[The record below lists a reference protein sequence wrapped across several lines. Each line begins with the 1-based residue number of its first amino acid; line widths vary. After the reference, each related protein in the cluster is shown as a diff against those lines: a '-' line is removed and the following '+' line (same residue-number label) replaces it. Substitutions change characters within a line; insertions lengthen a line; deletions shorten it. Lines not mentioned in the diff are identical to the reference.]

1 MIVNYKGRN
10 FYYGDEDELPDN
22 VWFINTIE
30 ETMQALF
37 PTVVWK
43 FYYTEEDGN
52 NDYKLSM
59 VGYNG
64 KYLLLTLDLNATE
77 EFWTIDDEDDAIEK
91 LDMLSNLE
99 EFETKKDLLKYSRKY
114 GLEIE

>member
-22 VWFINTIE
+22 VWFINTRE
-30 ETMQALF
+30 ETMSALF
-37 PTVVWK
+37 PNVAWR
-43 FYYTEEDGN
+43 FYYTKEDEN
-52 NDYKLSM
+52 NDYKCSA

-64 KYLLLTLDLNATE
+64 KYLLKILDLNGMENSWIIDNE
-77 EFWTIDDEDDAIEK
+77 EDAVRK
-91 LDMLSNLE
+91 LDMMSDLI
-99 EFETKKDLLKYSRKY
+99 EFETKASLLKCSRKY